1 MDDVYKRL
9 ARRLD
14 ELPNGYPAT
23 ESGVELKILEKI
35 FTPEEAEMTLKI
47 KPFPETVEAIA
58 ERVGKPVPEMQAILD
73 NLVEKGQIGS
83 LKMAGQR
90 MYMMLPFV
98 VGIFELQLHRM
109 DEELA
114 RLFEEYEPEFM
125 KAVGHV
131 EPAVARVVPVN
142 QQIDAELQVHR
153 YEDARRLIEEAKSFQ
168 LNECI
173 CRKGKALLG
182 QPCGHTLEACLSFTT
197 EEGEFDKYAK
207 GKIISKEEALKVIA
221 DAEEEG
227 LVHCTYNVEHGHIFL
242 CNCCPCCCGLLRSI
256 KEFRVP
262 SVLAKSNFVASI
274 DQESCIAC
282 GVCADERCPMDAI
295 VEEDGAYRVLVERCV
310 GCGVCT
316 STCPTE
322 SITLVRKPEGER
334 DKPPANL
341 IDWYFK
347 RAASRGI
354 EIRVDPD

>member
-1 MDDVYKRL
+1 
-9 ARRLD
+9 
-14 ELPNGYPAT
+14 
-23 ESGVELKILEKI
+23 
-35 FTPEEAEMTLKI
+35 MTLKI
-47 KPFPETVEAIA
+47 KPFPETVEAMA
-58 ERVGKPVPEMQAILD
+58 DRLGKPVPEMQAILD

-90 MYMMLPFV
+90 MYMMVPFV

-114 RLFEEYEPEFM
+114 KLFENYEPEFVT
-125 KAVGHV
+125 AVGRV

-142 QQIDAELQVHR
+142 RQIDAQLQVHR
-153 YEDARRLIEEAKSFQ
+153 YEDVRQMIEEAKSFQ

-182 QPCGHTLEACLSFTT
+182 HPCEHTLEACLSFTT
-197 EEGEFDKYAK
+197 EEEEFDKYAK

-227 LVHCTYNVEHGHIFL
+227 LVHCTYNVEDGQIFM
-242 CNCCPCCCGLLRSI
+242 CNCCPCCCGLMRSV
-256 KEFRVP
+256 KEFKVP
-262 SVLAKSNFVASI
+262 SLLAKSNFVALI
-274 DQESCIAC
+274 DQQSCVAC

-295 VEEDGAYRVLVERCV
+295 VEEDDAYRVLVERCI

-322 SITLVRKPEGER
+322 SIKLVRKPESER
-334 DKPPANL
+334 DMPSANL
-341 IDWYFK
+341 IDWNFR

-354 EIRVDPD
+354 EIKID